1 MEDTPIEVCS
11 APGIYRCEGCDGRE
25 DEIFGNDIQPGDGIC
40 LQRQC
45 SDIENWKRAARDT
58 PTGYIG
64 GRRVS
69 GATIPGI
76 MDRQSEAQVEAFRT
90 VDPPAEAV
98 AGCVAGAVPIVEE
111 DAEQRAREEAEARE
125 ALRLQ
130 QVERGRQ
137 ARHQRRAA
145 EEEALLQAVSDGT
158 AWEIPSTG
166 MMYSS
171 IDAMCLA
178 MYIQQRD
185 DGMVRITIKT
195 PETRVHNFP
204 ESQEIVMTYHSA
216 DELQQLGWIDR
227 RDRSRLDSGW
237 MFEVLESDYIMTRPP
252 DPYNDSGQVHLSQ
265 IYRMVESTKKKTPS
279 TKIYTGMGHPNRRR
293 YTIDQMLVPYGE
305 GSDSTR
311 ELAQQLVDAGVIDSI
326 EGQDDPRVLLQTASL
341 WMEDNPDAEISI
353 RISPRFK
360 NQSAMIIT
368 SPYSASVKKSK
379 KTKSKSKSIRRKS
392 KSKSIRR
399 KSKSKSI
406 RRKSKSKSI
415 RRKSKSKSKSVRRKS
430 KSKSVRRKSKSKSV
444 RRKSKS
450 KSVRRKSKSK
460 SVRRK
465 SKSKSVR
472 RKSKSKSRRRKSKSK
487 SRRRKSK
494 SKSRRRK
501 SKSKSVKRKSKSKSV
516 RRKGKSKSRR
526 RKSKSK
532 SSLEFEVHNGTER
545 VAIYKTRRGAEIRAD
560 RENSTGTGN
569 YIVREILDGN
579 AKHTKTNRKSK
590 KKSR

>member
-25 DEIFGNDIQPGDGIC
+25 DEMFGNDIQPGDGIC

-204 ESQEIVMTYHSA
+204 ESQEIVMTYRSA

-237 MFEVLESDYIMTRPP
+237 MFEVLESDYIMTRSP
-252 DPYNDSGQVHLSQ
+252 DPYNDSGQVHLIQ

-379 KTKSKSKSIRRKS
+379 KTKT

-450 KSVRRKSKSK
+450 KSR
-460 SVRRK
+460 
-465 SKSKSVR
+465 R

-487 SRRRKSK
+487 SRRRKSKSKSVKRKSKSKSVRRKGK

-579 AKHTKTNRKSK
+579 AKHTKTNRKSR